1 MGRCLSLL
9 LLVAVHGL
17 SDFFQIFLGEFSP
30 FLFSGLLDSRD
41 QRHSCNT
48 ASDPQNNGER
58 GEDRTVVQQ
67 QIHGLREEGG
77 PRRLVAIWE
86 IRIGF
91 FLCHVGL
98 LSKFLST

>member
-1 MGRCLSLL
+1 LTWL
-9 LLVAVHGL
+9 LLVAMHGL
-17 SDFFQIFLGEFSP
+17 SNGFQVFLSEFSP

-67 QIHGLREEGG
+67 
-77 PRRLVAIWE
+77 
-86 IRIGF
+86 
-91 FLCHVGL
+91 
-98 LSKFLST
+98 